1 MMTAP
6 RRVVVTGMGV
16 VSPIGQTV
24 NAFWQGLQAGTCGI
38 DVITAFDASRFKVT
52 LAAEVK
58 DLETDAYFAPHEL
71 KRNSRFMLFARIAA
85 RQAYRDSGLASSA
98 VDHDNL
104 GVYVS
109 SSIGGLDNLEEAGRV
124 LAELGPDRVSP
135 YLIPTT
141 LVNLASGAIAID
153 LRAKGSNLA
162 IVTACASGA
171 NSIGEAFHKIR
182 SGAEEVILAGASD
195 AAITPTA
202 IAGFAAM
209 RAMHTGSD
217 PQRASIPFDAE
228 RSGMVMGEGAGVV
241 VLESLEQATRRH
253 APIYGEIIG
262 YGSNCDAYSIT
273 TPDQEGM
280 TVSRAI
286 TKALHDAGISGRQ
299 IDYINAHGTSTVL
312 NDRNETLA
320 IKRALGDHAVRV
332 PVSSTKSMTGHLL
345 GAGGAVEAIACLLAL
360 RDGVIPASINYRVP
374 DPACDLNL
382 VTGQSRRQDL
392 DIVLS
397 NSFGFGGHNAS
408 LIFKKWNSDAEK

>member
-1 MMTAP
+1 MMVTP

-16 VSPIGQTV
+16 VSPIGHTV
-24 NAFWQGLQAGTCGI
+24 NDFWQAIQEGKCGV
-38 DVITAFDASRFKVT
+38 DTITAFDASRFKVK

-58 DLETDAYFAPHEL
+58 DFDSSPYFAPHDL
-71 KRNSRFMLFARIAA
+71 KRNSKFMMYARIAA
-85 RQAYRDSGLASSA
+85 QQAYRDSGLAESA
-98 VDHDNL
+98 VERDRM

-109 SSIGGLDNLEEAGRV
+109 SSIGGLDNLEDATRV
-124 LAELGPDRVSP
+124 LADQGPDRISP

-153 LRAKGSNLA
+153 IQAKGSNLA

-182 SGAEEVILAGASD
+182 SGTEDVILAGASD

-228 RSGMVMGEGAGVV
+228 RSGMVMGEGAGVL
-241 VLESLEQATRRH
+241 VLEALDLALQRQ
-253 APIYGEIIG
+253 APIYGEVIG

-273 TPDQEGM
+273 APDYEGV
-280 TVSRAI
+280 TVGRAI
-286 TKALHDAGISGRQ
+286 AKAMDDAGVNADQ
-299 IDYINAHGTSTVL
+299 IDYINAHGTATVL
-312 NDRNETLA
+312 NDRNETQA
-320 IKRALGDHAVRV
+320 IKQAFGDHANRV
-332 PVSSTKSMTGHLL
+332 PVSSTKSMTGHML
-345 GAGGAVEAIACLLAL
+345 GAGGAVEAIACIMAM
-360 RDGVIPASINYRVP
+360 RDGVIPATINYRVP
-374 DPACDLNL
+374 DPACDLCL
-382 VTGQSRRQDL
+382 VTGESRRQDL

-408 LIFKKWNSDAEK
+408 LIFKKWSGHAEQ

>member
-1 MMTAP
+1 MVTP

-16 VSPIGQTV
+16 VSPIGHTV
-24 NAFWQGLQAGTCGI
+24 NDFWQAIQEGKCGV
-38 DVITAFDASRFKVT
+38 DTITAFDASRFKVK

-58 DLETDAYFAPHEL
+58 DFDSSPYFAPHDL
-71 KRNSRFMLFARIAA
+71 KRNSKFMMYARIAA
-85 RQAYRDSGLASSA
+85 QQAYRDSGLAESA
-98 VDHDNL
+98 VERDRM

-109 SSIGGLDNLEEAGRV
+109 SSIGGLDNLEDATRV
-124 LAELGPDRVSP
+124 LADQGPDRISP

-153 LRAKGSNLA
+153 IQAKGSNLA

-182 SGAEEVILAGASD
+182 SGTEDVILAGASD

-228 RSGMVMGEGAGVV
+228 RSGMVMGEGAGVL
-241 VLESLEQATRRH
+241 VLEALDLALQRQ
-253 APIYGEIIG
+253 APIYGEVIG

-273 TPDQEGM
+273 APDYEGV
-280 TVSRAI
+280 TVGRAI
-286 TKALHDAGISGRQ
+286 AKAMDDAGVNADQ
-299 IDYINAHGTSTVL
+299 IDYINAHGTATVL
-312 NDRNETLA
+312 NDRNETQA
-320 IKRALGDHAVRV
+320 IKQAFGDHANRV
-332 PVSSTKSMTGHLL
+332 PVSSTKSMTGHML
-345 GAGGAVEAIACLLAL
+345 GAGGAVEAIACIMAM
-360 RDGVIPASINYRVP
+360 RDGVIPATINYRVP
-374 DPACDLNL
+374 DPACDLCL
-382 VTGQSRRQDL
+382 VTGESRRQDL

-408 LIFKKWNSDAEK
+408 LIFKKWSGHAEQ